1 MGVECLCFWLLA
13 WVCLELLRVQFV
25 SLHLALVLSSILI
38 VTCLL
43 LCAELELLGLL
54 VLATYA
60 SVFIALALLALHF
73 GPFWL
78 RATEGLSSAVTPRGL
93 LFFGSFALIGGLAVL
108 QGSTPSSPMSN
119 AGLAVFL
126 WQDLSLDLRVR
137 VGSFVGVTHWLFFR
151 LFVLETL
158 GLNLYLFLGLVVAL
172 ALLAFRYSWIDGAG
186 FSQAVV

>member
-25 SLHLALVLSSILI
+25 SLHLALVLSSILV

-54 VLATYA
+54 ILATYA

-78 RATEGLSSAVTPRGL
+78 RATEGLSSTVTPRGL
-93 LFFGSFALIGGLAVL
+93 LFFGAFTVAGGLAIL
-108 QGSTPSSPMSN
+108 QGSAPSNPTSN

-158 GLNLYLFLGLVVAL
+158 GLNLYLFLGLVAAL
-172 ALLAFRYSWIDGAG
+172 ALLAFRYS
-186 FSQAVV
+186 